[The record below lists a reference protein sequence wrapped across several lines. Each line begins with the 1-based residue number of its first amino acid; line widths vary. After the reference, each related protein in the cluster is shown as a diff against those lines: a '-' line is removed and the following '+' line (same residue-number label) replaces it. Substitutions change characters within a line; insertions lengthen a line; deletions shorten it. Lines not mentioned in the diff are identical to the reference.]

1 MRVITCLLFV
11 AMSFCDIATTDLLAV
26 SPQIEGAKIATEGE
40 ARHFAF
46 KQYVK
51 RMKGNILAEETV
63 RQTTIVKMGYDLPGF
78 ANKGDLI
85 WESRVLTLE
94 DELRGIIWLHPNS
107 EKVHFVT
114 GVWDQNKVDTPQKA
128 TQ

>member
-11 AMSFCDIATTDLLAV
+11 GMSFCDIAATDLLAI
-26 SPQIEGAKIATEGE
+26 SLDIEGAKIATAGE

-51 RMKGNILAEETV
+51 RLKGNILAEETV
-63 RQTTIVKMGYDLPGF
+63 RQTTIVKMGYDMPGF

-94 DELRGIIWLHPNS
+94 DELRGIIWVHPS
-107 EKVHFVT
+107 TERIRFVI
-114 GVWDQNKVDTPQKA
+114 GVWDESEVDTPPRAKQ
-128 TQ
+128 